1 MTAPEREAM
10 KTIKIEITDRDS
22 ISSVCAKACLSAAAQ
37 YAEENGLVIVGE
49 RGEDGKIIY
58 WFEERRR

>member
-1 MTAPEREAM
+1 MAAPERKAM
-10 KTIKIEITDRDS
+10 KTIKIEITDRDC

-49 RGEDGKIIY
+49 RGKDGKIVY
-58 WFEERRR
+58 WFEEG

>member
-1 MTAPEREAM
+1 M

-37 YAEENGLVIVGE
+37 YAEENGLVIEGE
-49 RGEDGKIIY
+49 RDEDGKIVY

>member
-1 MTAPEREAM
+1 M
-10 KTIKIEITDRDS
+10 KTIKIELNDNDTLS
-22 ISSVCAKACLSAAAQ
+22 FACAKACLSAAES

-49 RGEDGKIIY
+49 SDEYGKAVY

>member
-1 MTAPEREAM
+1 M
-10 KTIKIEITDRDS
+10 KTIKIELNDNDTLS
-22 ISSVCAKACLSAAAQ
+22 FACAKACLSAAAS

-49 RGEDGKIIY
+49 RDEHGRVVY

>member
-1 MTAPEREAM
+1 M
-10 KTIKIEITDRDS
+10 KTIKIEITDRDC
-22 ISSVCAKACLSAAAQ
+22 ISSVCAKACLSAAVQ

-49 RGEDGKIIY
+49 RGEDGKIVY

>member
-1 MTAPEREAM
+1 M
-10 KTIKIEITDRDS
+10 KTIKIELNDSDS
-22 ISSVCAKACLSAAAQ
+22 ISYACAKACLSAAAS

-49 RGEDGKIIY
+49 RDEHGRVVY

>member
-1 MTAPEREAM
+1 M

-49 RGEDGKIIY
+49 RDEHGKIVY